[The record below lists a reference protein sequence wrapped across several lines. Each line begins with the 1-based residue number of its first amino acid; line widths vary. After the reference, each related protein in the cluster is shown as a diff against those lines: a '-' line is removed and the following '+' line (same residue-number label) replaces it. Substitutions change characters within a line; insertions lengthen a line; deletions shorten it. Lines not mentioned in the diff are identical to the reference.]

1 MSSSSRDKHASAAG
15 GGPGTWTYGNEVSLL
30 VNGEGYYP
38 AVFAAMNEARSEILL
53 ESFLVFDDEVGQEL
67 KKVLVD
73 AARRGVRTVATI
85 DHYGSPDLS
94 REFVNELIDAGVD
107 FRYFDPKPKLMGVRT
122 NMFRRL
128 HRKIVV
134 VDRERAF
141 VGGIN
146 YSIDHLRK
154 SGPESKQDYAVEL
167 RGPIVEH
174 FRLLAE
180 GLLHSRVF
188 PRPKPWWR
196 SRVAP
201 VSAERAKEKGIPA
214 LAVWRDNDRHKDDIE
229 LHYRA
234 AIRKA
239 QKDVLIA
246 NAYFFPGYRLV
257 REMRKAARRGVRVRL
272 VLQGGSADK
281 ALPTYAARSL
291 YRYLARAGVCVYE
304 YCERPLHGKVAVIDD
319 GWATVGSSNLDPS
332 SLSLNLEANVITHHA
347 GFAAMLR
354 DEIETLIEHHCLSI
368 ERKDFQE
375 ETAWRRWAGFFVF
388 HLMRQFPYWDRW
400 LPHRTQPILSAT
412 AAVAIAPPPE
422 PAPAPVELSAAEAA
436 PIEEQPRSQAA

>member
-1 MSSSSRDKHASAAG
+1 LNAATG
-15 GGPGTWTYGNEVSLL
+15 ATRIKPGTAGDGPGTWTYGNDVRLL
-30 VNGEGYYP
+30 VNGEEYYP
-38 AVFAAMNEARSEILL
+38 AVFAAMNEAATEILL
-53 ESFLVFDDEVGQEL
+53 ESFLVFDDEVGREL
-67 KKVLVD
+67 KKVLAD
-73 AARRGVRTVATI
+73 AARRGVRVVATI
-85 DHYGSPDLS
+85 DHYGSPDLP
-94 REFVNELIDAGVD
+94 RDFITELIDAGVD
-107 FRYFDPKPKLMGVRT
+107 FRYFDPQPLLMGMRT

-134 VDRERAF
+134 VDRRRAF

-154 SGPESKQDYAVEL
+154 HGPESKQDYAVEL
-167 RGPIVEH
+167 KGPIVEH

-180 GLLHSRVF
+180 GLLNKRPF
-188 PRPKPWWR
+188 PRNKPWWR
-196 SRVAP
+196 SRVSP
-201 VSAERAKEKGIPA
+201 VSSDRAQEKGVPA

-229 LHYRA
+229 LHYRS
-234 AIRKA
+234 AIRQAK
-239 QKDVLIA
+239 KDVLIA

-257 REMRKAARRGVRVRL
+257 RDMRRAARRGVRVRL

-319 GWATVGSSNLDPS
+319 EWATVGSSNLDPS

-347 GFAAMLR
+347 GFASLLR

-375 ETAWRRWAGFFVF
+375 EAAWRRWAGFVVF
-388 HLMRQFPYWDRW
+388 HLMRRFPYWDRW
-400 LPHRTQPILSAT
+400 LPHRKQPILPAT
-412 AAVAIAPPPE
+412 TAVELAPPPE
-422 PAPAPVELSAAEAA
+422 PQPESVDASATRA
-436 PIEEQPRSQAA
+436 